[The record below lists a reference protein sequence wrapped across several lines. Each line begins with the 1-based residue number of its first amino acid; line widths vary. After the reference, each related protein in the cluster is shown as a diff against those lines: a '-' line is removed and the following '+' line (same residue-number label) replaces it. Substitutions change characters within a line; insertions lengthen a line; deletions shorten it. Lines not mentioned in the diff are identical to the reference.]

1 MQVLDGEQMR
11 IEVLAGK
18 LRMLL
23 PFDYNAT
30 PHGRTSADAN
40 GVRGSVSGS
49 GALGSAHNLFGLV
62 AGAGLG
68 LNWDGSSIG
77 TSNVRNVPDSPH
89 STPATS

>member
-1 MQVLDGEQMR
+1 MQVLDGAQMR

-23 PFDYNAT
+23 PFDHNAT
-30 PHGRTSADAN
+30 PHGRMAGDMGGYGA
-40 GVRGSVSGS
+40 SGS
-49 GALGSAHNLFGLV
+49 SALGSAHNLLGLV

-68 LNWDGSSIG
+68 LNWDASSIG
-77 TSNVRNVPDSPH
+77 ASSVTNVPDSPH